1 MLPHLVS
8 TIRPLEMIHQP
19 FASALLRVPFHRFEQ
34 CFRRELLV
42 VAQDF
47 LQLISCFRTGD
58 QVNVVGHDAPREELK
73 TFLALAMAQTLY
85 DDVLIVGPCQYIHP
99 ADRGIGQVVQVR
111 LVVDLV
117 VAAHQAEVRDG
128 RSQIGGSIPAQVNY
142 EGTTDRR
149 SAGAGFVERR
159 GNEVMD
165 WNMTSL
171 INVEKRENGRGD
183 ALEHEARNDLRETPQ
198 DDERPPRPN
207 CPSSSLSLQQLL

>member
-1 MLPHLVS
+1 M
-8 TIRPLEMIHQP
+8 
-19 FASALLRVPFHRFEQ
+19 
-34 CFRRELLV
+34 
-42 VAQDF
+42 VAQDV

-58 QVNVVGHDAPREELK
+58 QVNVVGHDAPREEFK

-128 RSQIGGSIPAQVNY
+128 RSQDLSRPSGIGGSIPAQVNY

-149 SAGAGFVERR
+149 SAGAGEDTLRR
-159 GNEVMD
+159 FKV
-165 WNMTSL
+165 
-171 INVEKRENGRGD
+171 
-183 ALEHEARNDLRETPQ
+183 
-198 DDERPPRPN
+198 
-207 CPSSSLSLQQLL
+207 